1 MAAGHA
7 AGMLHEFL
15 SANRRELIGRC
26 KQSFAARDDIPP
38 DPAAVE
44 SGVPLFLSQLEGILR
59 VEQTTGV
66 RETVDSAPNKA
77 PTAIGRSAALHGNE
91 LQRLGFT
98 VDQVVHAY
106 GDVCQA
112 ITGLAVEQRAP
123 ISTDEFR
130 TLNRCLDDAIADA
143 VTAFGIRSDTL
154 VKTKA
159 NTTLER
165 LASFGDEQRRLVDI
179 ALSSYAAIKTGN
191 IGLSGATGALLV
203 HALDELRSLPGRIQ
217 SDFHLADTTTAPR

>member
-1 MAAGHA
+1 MVAGHA

-26 KQSFAARDDIPP
+26 KQSLTARDDRPM
-38 DPAAVE
+38 DPTAVDN
-44 SGVPLFLSQLEGILR
+44 GVPIFLSQLEGILR
-59 VEQTTGV
+59 VEQTTEV
-66 RETVDSAPNKA
+66 RETASPDPKPAPSD
-77 PTAIGRSAALHGNE
+77 IGRSAALHGKE

-98 VDQVVHAY
+98 VDQVVHVY

-112 ITGLAVEQRAP
+112 VTGLAVEQRTP

-130 TLNRCLDDAIADA
+130 TLNRCLDNAIADA
-143 VTAFGIRSDTL
+143 VTAFGICSNTS
-154 VKTKA
+154 VKAKA

-165 LASFGDEQRRLVDI
+165 LESFGDEQRRLVDI

-191 IGLSGATGALLV
+191 VGLSGATGALLV

-217 SDFHLADTTTAPR
+217 SDLRLAD

>member
-1 MAAGHA
+1 MATGHA

-26 KQSFAARDDIPP
+26 KQSIAARDETSI
-38 DPAAVE
+38 DPAAVDN
-44 SGVPLFLSQLEGILR
+44 GVPLFLSQLEGILR

-66 RETVDSAPNKA
+66 RDTVGSDPKRA
-77 PTAIGRSAALHGNE
+77 PTDIGRSAALHGNE

-130 TLNRCLDDAIADA
+130 TLNRCLDNAIADA
-143 VTAFGIRSDTL
+143 VTAFGIRSDTS
-154 VKTKA
+154 VEAKA
-159 NTTLER
+159 NTTFER
-165 LASFGDEQRRLVDI
+165 LESFGDEQRRLVDI
-179 ALSSYAAIKTGN
+179 AVSSYAAMKTGN

-203 HALDELRSLPGRIQ
+203 HALNELRSLPERIR
-217 SDFHLADTTTAPR
+217 SDFRLAG